1 MSEVL
6 ITGGAGFIG
15 SHLARRCLAQGDTVH
30 ILVRPQTSLFRVQ
43 GLGGSLHVHAS
54 ELTDIDAMTRLMEHI
69 KPQRVF
75 HLAARTRRAPE
86 PDLSDVAASV
96 KEDLIALITLLSCFT
111 TSTSPPRVFIRS
123 GSLAEYGAGHAPA
136 SEEQREMPLNA
147 YAAALSAGTHYLQML
162 RPRLPFPAITARLA
176 LIHGPQ
182 QDEDFF
188 IPQLIR
194 RCLTRQ
200 SAKVQYPSDRRDL
213 LFVDDVCEALV
224 RLAAQSPD
232 ISLVNVSTGVAPS
245 MLELALLIAKET
257 GADPASIVFG
267 PEHGSGGIPDF
278 RASPALLHSVMDWRP
293 SVSLEEG
300 IRRSVDWHREQLRE
314 VK

>member
-1 MSEVL
+1 MGEVL
-6 ITGGAGFIG
+6 ITGGAGFVG

-30 ILVRPQTSLFRVQ
+30 ILVRPQTSLFRLQ
-43 GLGGSLHVHAS
+43 GLDSSLHLHTA
-54 ELTDIDAMTRLMEHI
+54 ELTDRNAMMRLVERI
-69 KPQRVF
+69 KPQCVF
-75 HLAARTRRAPE
+75 HLAARTRRTQE
-86 PDLSDVAASV
+86 PDLSDAAASI
-96 KEDLIALITLLSCFT
+96 KEDLTALITLLSCFA
-111 TSTSPPRVFIRS
+111 TSASLPRIFIRS

-188 IPQLIR
+188 VPQLIR
-194 RCLTRQ
+194 KCLARQ
-200 SAKVQYPSDRRDL
+200 SAEVRYPSDRRDL
-213 LFVDDVCEALV
+213 LFVDDACEALI
-224 RLAAQSPD
+224 RLAAQLPD
-232 ISLVNVSTGVAPS
+232 VSLVNISTGVAPS
-245 MLELALLIAKET
+245 MRELALLIAKET

-267 PEHGSGGIPDF
+267 AEHGSGGIPDF

-300 IRRSVDWHREQLRE
+300 IRRSVAWHREQLRE

>member
-15 SHLARRCLAQGDTVH
+15 SHLARRCLAQGNTVH
-30 ILVRPQTSLFRVQ
+30 ILVRPQTSLFRLQ
-43 GLGGSLHVHAS
+43 GLGGSLHIHTA
-54 ELTDIDAMTRLMEHI
+54 ELTDRDAMMRLGESI
-69 KPQRVF
+69 KPQWVF
-75 HLAARTRRAPE
+75 HLAARTRRTPE

-96 KEDLIALITLLSCFT
+96 TEDLLVLTTLLSCFA
-111 TSTSPPRVFIRS
+111 TSASPPRAFIRS
-123 GSLAEYGAGHAPA
+123 GSLAEYGSGHAPA

-176 LIHGPQ
+176 LVYGPQ

-188 IPQLIR
+188 VPQLIR
-194 RCLTRQ
+194 KCLTRQ
-200 SAKVQYPSDRRDL
+200 SAEVRYPSDRRDI
-213 LFVDDVCEALV
+213 LFVDDACEALI
-224 RLAAQSPD
+224 RLAAQLPD
-232 ISLVNVSTGVAPS
+232 VSLVNISTGVAPS
-245 MLELALLIAKET
+245 MRELALLIAKET
-257 GADPASIVFG
+257 AADPASIMFG
-267 PEHGSGGIPDF
+267 AEHGTGGIPDF

-293 SVSLEEG
+293 RFSPDEG
-300 IRRSVDWHREQLRE
+300 IRRCVAWHREQLRE